1 MSIKRLITGKKGEDL
16 ATEYLRRKGYGIIQ
30 RNYRAR
36 YGEIDIIAKYKS
48 VLIFIE
54 VKTRRGNFLET
65 PLAAVTKK
73 KRIQISKVA
82 QEYLSK
88 KKCFD
93 CDARFD
99 VIAISFQQE
108 HPEIEH
114 IENAFDLTYG
124 S

>member
-16 ATEYLRRKGYGIIQ
+16 ATEYLRKKGYAIIQ
-30 RNYRAR
+30 RNYRVR
-36 YGEIDIIAKYKS
+36 YGEIDIIAKYNS

-54 VKTRRGNFLET
+54 VKTRRGTFLET

-73 KRIQISKVA
+73 KRIQISKAA

-88 KKCFD
+88 KKAFD

-99 VIAISFQQE
+99 VIAISFVDKR
-108 HPEIEH
+108 PGIEH
-114 IENAFDLTYG
+114 IENAFDLCYG
-124 S
+124 N